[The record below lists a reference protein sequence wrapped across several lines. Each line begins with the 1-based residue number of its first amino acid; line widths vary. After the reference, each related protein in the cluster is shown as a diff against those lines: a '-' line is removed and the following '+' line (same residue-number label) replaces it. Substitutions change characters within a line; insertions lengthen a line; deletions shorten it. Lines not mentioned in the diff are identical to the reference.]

1 MEWDEPIKSAWNGE
15 VSDDFLASIWKVST
29 VDLPGLEVQVVV
41 DSNDNLFI
49 SQGSPGFVS
58 FNINPIGLKLPVK
71 CWIHTHPFGFAYWSG
86 IDWNTIDTWRPM
98 MKKAIV
104 LGKNQRGIWHQG
116 EGYKWVWEDTA
127 TGRVVTKIDYQND
140 GRMLNDLE
148 EEE

>member
-1 MEWDEPIKSAWNGE
+1 M
-15 VSDDFLASIWKVST
+15 
-29 VDLPGLEVQVVV
+29 
-41 DSNDNLFI
+41 
-49 SQGSPGFVS
+49 
-58 FNINPIGLKLPVK
+58 KLPVK